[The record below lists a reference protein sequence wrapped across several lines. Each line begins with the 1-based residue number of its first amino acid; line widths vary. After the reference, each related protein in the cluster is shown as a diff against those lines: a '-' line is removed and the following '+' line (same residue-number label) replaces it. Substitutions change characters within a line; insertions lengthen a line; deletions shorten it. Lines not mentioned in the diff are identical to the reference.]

1 MGGLSTCLEV
11 SLSANER
18 SLQLCKVGA
27 GYIEATGA
35 QDSGGKGNSE
45 FMIFRPIDRHDL
57 LSVLDLNV

>member
-18 SLQLCKVGA
+18 SLQFCKVGA

-45 FMIFRPIDRHDL
+45 FMIFRPIDRQA
-57 LSVLDLNV
+57 